1 MILPAELLNASTIA
15 IEWRGY
21 AMSYLELVG
30 CIAGM
35 ICVIYAIQFNILT
48 WLAACINI
56 FCFCILFYQVQL
68 YADMILQIFF
78 LVFSIYGWYKWQGQA
93 INIKPREVHKSEWP
107 LYITSIIFIGIALYY
122 FITHLH
128 ILFPIIFTKPAS
140 YAIIDSIIASMSIIA
155 TIMMARRQ
163 IDNWILWIII
173 NALSVFLYFKK
184 SVYLISIEY
193 FIFLILG
200 FVGYYQWRREMKI

>member
-1 MILPAELLNASTIA
+1 
-15 IEWRGY
+15 
-21 AMSYLELVG
+21 MSYLELMG

-35 ICVIYAIQFNILT
+35 ICVVYAIQSNILT

-56 FCFCILFYQVQL
+56 FCFCLLFYQVQL
-68 YADMILQIFF
+68 YADMMLQLFF
-78 LVFSIYGWYKWQGQA
+78 LVFSIYGWYKWRGHIVQKRPIHVQ
-93 INIKPREVHKSEWP
+93 IQQWP
-107 LYITSIIFIGIALYY
+107 FYILSIVSLGLSLYY

-128 ILFPIIFTKPAS
+128 IWFPSLFVQPAT

-155 TIMMARRQ
+155 TIMTAKRQ
-163 IDNWILWIII
+163 VDNWILWIIV

-184 SVYLISIEY
+184 SVYLISVEY

-200 FVGYYQWRREMKI
+200 FVGYFQWKSEMEK